1 MKEKFLVAVYK
12 TDEVSRQYFEDF
24 ISAKNE
30 YDSQLESLIY
40 QTAEKEG
47 LSSLGLLE
55 YKHSIGEM
63 ADQDYLVSAQDPNND
78 WAIYL
83 EKIDNINMFK
93 GLEKCLDQYKIKN
106 TSQLSFYLEGL
117 KIIVNKVVNIP
128 LLKKVKCLGE
138 YNENWD
144 VYDLDQEEF
153 DLIKDL
159 MKDLMKEGIEW

>member
-1 MKEKFLVAVYK
+1 VKEKFLVAVYK

>member
-159 MKDLMKEGIEW
+159 MKDLMKEGIE

>member
-106 TSQLSFYLEGL
+106 TSQLSFYLECL

-128 LLKKVKCLGE
+128 LLKKVKYLDE
-138 YNENWD
+138 YNENWG

-159 MKDLMKEGIEW
+159 MKEGIE

>member
-1 MKEKFLVAVYK
+1 MKEKFLVAIYK
-12 TDEVSRQYFEDF
+12 ADEVSRQYFEDF

-40 QTAEKEG
+40 QTAEKEN

-78 WAIYL
+78 WVIYL

-93 GLEKCLDQYKIKN
+93 GLEKCLNQYKIKN
-106 TSQLSFYLEGL
+106 TSQLSFYLECL
-117 KIIVNKVVNIP
+117 KIIVSKEVNIP
-128 LLKKVKCLGE
+128 LLKKVKDLDK

-153 DLIKDL
+153 DLMNDL
-159 MKDLMKEGIEW
+159 LKEGIE

>member
-1 MKEKFLVAVYK
+1 VKEKFLVAVYK

-159 MKDLMKEGIEW
+159 MKDLMKEGIE